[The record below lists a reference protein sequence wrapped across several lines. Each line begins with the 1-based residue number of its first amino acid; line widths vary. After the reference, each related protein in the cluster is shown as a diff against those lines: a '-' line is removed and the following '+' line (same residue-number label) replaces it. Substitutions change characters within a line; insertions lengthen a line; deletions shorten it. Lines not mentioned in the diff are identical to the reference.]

1 MAYNTDYLSPIKYIG
16 GAGGNTLWLL
26 MAQDALAAVVGT
38 DYITDATSNHKMTV
52 GDPVIVVGMTTL
64 PATTPTGAKMMYV
77 NAIDADGNAT
87 LDDVVLA

>member
-1 MAYNTDYLSPIKYIG
+1 MAYNSNYLSPVGYVG

-26 MAQDALAAVVGT
+26 MAADNLAAVTAT
-38 DYITDATSNHKMTV
+38 DYITDANSNHKMTV
-52 GDPVIVVGMTTL
+52 GDPVIVVGMTAL
-64 PATTPTGAKMMYV
+64 PATTPTGAKLMYI